1 MNVIKK
7 QLASAI
13 LLAGLCASAM
23 AVDGL
28 SNELMAHEQIGFS
41 DRFGED
47 EYALNKNSLQAI
59 QTKYLFIAGS
69 AFNARTSAQTIN
81 YPGAGCTYSNL
92 ALTTDIQ
99 LPDGA
104 KILGVRSFYYNN
116 NQPSDSLTMF
126 LSSYDGAGGLT
137 DHLVMASTFSNG
149 YEDEYASLAMP
160 LLVDNFSQAY

>member
-1 MNVIKK
+1 
-7 QLASAI
+7 
-13 LLAGLCASAM
+13 
-23 AVDGL
+23 
-28 SNELMAHEQIGFS
+28 
-41 DRFGED
+41 
-47 EYALNKNSLQAI
+47 
-59 QTKYLFIAGS
+59 
-69 AFNARTSAQTIN
+69 

-160 LLVDNFSQAY
+160 LLVDNFSQAYVLTATMNSGIRFCGMRVFY